1 MCKCLDKYGP
11 LLGRILLST
20 IFIIAGIQKITDFSG
35 TMAYMASKG
44 LPLANVLL
52 VLAIVVEL
60 GGGLLV
66 LCGWRARW
74 AALSLFLFVLVV
86 TPIFHPVWNNE
97 MLFNNYRDFIKNIAI
112 MGGLMYVMVY
122 GSGPLSLG
130 RDACAGGAAGGITA
144 PRGS

>member
-66 LCGWRARW
+66 LFGWRARW
-74 AALSLFLFVLVV
+74 AALALFLFVLVV
-86 TPIFHPVWNNE
+86 TPIFHPVWNDQ
-97 MLFNNYRDFIKNIAI
+97 MLLQNYRDFIKNITI

-130 RDACAGGAAGGITA
+130 RDACA
-144 PRGS
+144 RGPECSTTTTRE